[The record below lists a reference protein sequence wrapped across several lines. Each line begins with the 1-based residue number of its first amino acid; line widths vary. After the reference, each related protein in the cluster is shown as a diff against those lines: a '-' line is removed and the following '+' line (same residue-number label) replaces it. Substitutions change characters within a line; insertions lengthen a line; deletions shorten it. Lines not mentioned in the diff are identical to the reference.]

1 MSGMKTDKKV
11 TASNRSML
19 NTTIETETLNAFKEY
34 CKECGYRMNMILES
48 FMRQFVAGEFV
59 LKIGKANKLN
69 VEVTDE
75 AEN

>member
-11 TASNRSML
+11 TVSNRSML

-48 FMRQFVAGEFV
+48 FMRQFVTGEFI

-69 VEVTDE
+69 VEVIEKVDE
-75 AEN
+75 